1 MAGVDSPVCPGV
13 PHEARLIGDQQ
24 VHKVLDRA
32 RRVYSKLKR
41 RAMGVH
47 RGLRRKHFRKYLDE
61 FVFRWSRRRHG
72 AASFDRLPG
81 IGRGL
86 RPVTHRDPVE
96 GRA

>member
-13 PHEARLIGDQQ
+13 PHEARVIGDQQ
-24 VHKVLDRA
+24 VHKALERA

-41 RAMGVH
+41 RSMGVH

-61 FVFRWSRRRHG
+61 FVFRRSRRRHR
-72 AASFDRLPG
+72 AASFDGLPG